1 MYFNLIV
8 RWTLYNLKQSSIFM
22 FQSDCALYMIQIK
35 DKLLYL
41 YLNSIGGGNH
51 RPAASHRQNK
61 SPNVVSSTPLLCGD
75 RH

>member
-1 MYFNLIV
+1 
-8 RWTLYNLKQSSIFM
+8 M

-51 RPAASHRQNK
+51 RPAASHRQNE
-61 SPNVVSSTPLLCGD
+61 SPNVVSSTPPLCGD